1 MKRTNITLTEGLQN
15 QLRGLSKETGL
26 TISDLIRRAI
36 ELLVEK
42 YKKEKNNEKK
52 I

>member
-1 MKRTNITLTEGLQN
+1 MAMIKKTITINKKLNDELN
-15 QLRGLSKETGL
+15 DLSQEIGL

-42 YKKEKNNEKK
+42 YKKEKE
-52 I
+52 